1 MVGLLGLQGVRQ
13 PRRLHFQV
21 RAGVL
26 QQVSGQEDLRGDG
39 DHGQHGGH
47 PDELVQ
53 RVQAARGAEGRA
65 HQDPAGHGVNS
76 EQWAG
81 GWGGVDF
88 SPRRSEAAKYFIG
101 IYCQCR

>member
-13 PRRLHFQV
+13 LRRLHFQV

-39 DHGQHGGH
+39 GH
-47 PDELVQ
+47 PDELRQ
-53 RVQAARGAEGRA
+53 RVQAARGAACGG

-101 IYCQCR
+101 IYCYCCH

>member
-1 MVGLLGLQGVRQ
+1 M
-13 PRRLHFQV
+13 
-21 RAGVL
+21 
-26 QQVSGQEDLRGDG
+26 SGQEDLRGDG
-39 DHGQHGGH
+39 DHGQHRGH

-81 GWGGVDF
+81 PGTGAGGGACPGCGPGPGAGGG
-88 SPRRSEAAKYFIG
+88 S
-101 IYCQCR
+101 